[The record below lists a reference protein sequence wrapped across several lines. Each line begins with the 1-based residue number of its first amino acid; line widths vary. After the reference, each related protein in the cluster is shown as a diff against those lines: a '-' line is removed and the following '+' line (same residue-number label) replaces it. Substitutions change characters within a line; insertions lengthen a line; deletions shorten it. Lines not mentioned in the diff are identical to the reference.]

1 MATTKPVV
9 MHVMGQFNHGG
20 TEIGIRTLVDKGF
33 YTGTDLHIVSLVRGE
48 NFLVDDFKAAIGD
61 DRVRYLL
68 PRKTMSARAIPLVAY
83 KLAQEFK
90 RLKPD
95 VAILSLPFSVVSG
108 RLAAVFS
115 PKMKVITFEH
125 NATKMTAVQKLAL
138 QITSLRSD
146 AVYADNPETAK
157 NAQQYYR
164 NTPPTY
170 EVPLSIVTPIETPV
184 LSAPT
189 RFDIFSIGRLHPQ
202 KNFSELIRAVG
213 MLTREGRDVAL
224 TVAGEGELRQPLQ
237 RLVTE
242 LGLVDRVRL
251 PGFIDDCTALREK
264 AHIYVQP
271 SLYEGQC
278 LATVEAMA
286 AGMVVV
292 ATDFGGVRDYGIDR
306 KNMLKIQGFTAA
318 DIATTLRETM
328 DNYATIAQPMARAAQ
343 ATAQQKFGATS
354 VMKKWQLAAAEL
366 TLRQSVAPFERPDAE
381 LLAHRHATLRK

>member
-1 MATTKPVV
+1 MSATKPVV
-9 MHVMGQFNHGG
+9 IHVMGQFNHGG

-33 YTGTDLHIVSLVRGE
+33 YTGTDLHIVGLVRGE
-48 NFLVDDFKAAIGD
+48 NFLVDDLKAAIGQ

-68 PRKTMSARAIPLVAY
+68 PRKSMTTQAMPIVTY

-90 RLKPD
+90 RLQPD
-95 VAILSLPFSVVSG
+95 VAILSLPYSVVSG

-146 AVYADNPETAK
+146 AIYADNLETAK
-157 NAQQYYR
+157 NARQYYR

-170 EVPLSIVTPIETPV
+170 EVPLSIVTPSEAPVVTTPNG
-184 LSAPT
+184 
-189 RFDIFSIGRLHPQ
+189 FNIFSIGRLHPQ

-224 TVAGEGELRQPLQ
+224 TLAGEGELRQPLQ
-237 RLVTE
+237 RLAIE
-242 LGLVDRVRL
+242 LGLADRVRL
-251 PGFIDDCTALREK
+251 PGFIGDCTALRES

-292 ATDFGGVRDYGIDR
+292 ATDFGGARDYGVDR
-306 KNMLKIQGFTAA
+306 KNMLKIKGFAAA
-318 DIATTLRETM
+318 DIAATLRETM
-328 DNYATIAQPMARAAQ
+328 DNYAVIAQPMARAAQ
-343 ATAQQKFGATS
+343 ATAQQKFGAIS
-354 VMKKWQLAAAEL
+354 VLKKWQLAAGEL
-366 TLRQSVAPFERPDAE
+366 TLRQSVAPSERPDAE